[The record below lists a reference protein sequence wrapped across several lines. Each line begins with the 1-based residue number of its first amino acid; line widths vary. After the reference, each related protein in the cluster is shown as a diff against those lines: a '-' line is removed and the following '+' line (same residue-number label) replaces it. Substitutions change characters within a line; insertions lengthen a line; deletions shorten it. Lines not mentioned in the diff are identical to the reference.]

1 MASGLNLCCQ
11 SISIQWH
18 QHNNSDK
25 AMTALLVVNV
35 AGKVAGAKWEGSKT
49 VFDDTAVGSAHS
61 NTDGDGL
68 AGDRQSSAAA
78 GPAMLL
84 PDIKWKKLAVAEL
97 MKVCTA
103 LCCTP

>member
-1 MASGLNLCCQ
+1 
-11 SISIQWH
+11 
-18 QHNNSDK
+18 
-25 AMTALLVVNV
+25 MTMLLFVVV

-49 VFDDTAVGSAHS
+49 VFDDTADGSDHIS
-61 NTDGDGL
+61 TDGDGL
-68 AGDRQSSAAA
+68 AGEKQSSAAA

-103 LCCTP
+103 PYCTS